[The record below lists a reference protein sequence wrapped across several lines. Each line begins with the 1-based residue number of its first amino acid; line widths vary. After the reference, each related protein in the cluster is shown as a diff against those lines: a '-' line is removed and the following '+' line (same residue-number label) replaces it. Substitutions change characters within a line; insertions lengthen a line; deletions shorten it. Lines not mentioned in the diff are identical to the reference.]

1 MPGIGIEEYI
11 SQPQLT
17 MMVIVILSVL
27 SALNPVMYN
36 LSAWVGLKVSH
47 YEYTPIHYTVIL
59 LFQLQ

>member
-1 MPGIGIEEYI
+1 MPGNGIEEYI

-27 SALNPVMYN
+27 SALNPVN